1 MTRDEA
7 FQFAVRWSEAWNRQ
21 DLDAILEH
29 FTDDVVFSSPKA
41 LDAIGAPSVTGK
53 GALRNYWETALSRV
67 TQLHFTVVRIVWD
80 PVLKELAIVYDR
92 QVNNRQ
98 DRASENLH
106 FNDAGLVA
114 RGEVFYGVVP

>member
-7 FQFAVRWSEAWNRQ
+7 FQFALRWSDAWNRQ
-21 DLDAILEH
+21 DLEAILEH

-41 LDAIGAPSVTGK
+41 LDAVGVPSVNSK
-53 GALRNYWETALSRV
+53 GALRDYWKTALSRV

-80 PVLKELAIVYDR
+80 PALKELAIVYDR

-98 DRASENLH
+98 DRASENLR